1 MLVCNSECNF
11 QKSNHTLDLAGI
23 VNQKFRVTAIGPRH
37 PSKCVPLLILNELCG
52 EYMWQISMVNFF
64 SNLYS

>member
-23 VNQKFRVTAIGPRH
+23 VNQKFGVRAIGSRHH
-37 PSKCVPLLILNELCG
+37 PSNFVPLLISNELCG
-52 EYMWQISMVNFF
+52 EYM
-64 SNLYS
+64 L